1 MGEQAILT
9 ALKVDLQISTSAM
22 DTYLGQLI
30 TAARSYISRE
40 GITLTESVE
49 DGMLVEMY
57 AAYLYRRRREEN
69 VQMPPDAAVGAE
81 QPPVFAESEEDLMD
95 DVLVLVQPQLAQN
108 AIGDFVPAGPPL
120 TQQIFGSI
128 SSINRA
134 EWYSAGQEGR
144 KPELVFT
151 TPTSITAVSRSGI
164 PREAI

>member
-9 ALKVDLQISTSAM
+9 ALKVNLQISTSAM

-69 VQMPPDAAVGAE
+69 VQMPRMLRWA
-81 QPPVFAESEEDLMD
+81 L
-95 DVLVLVQPQLAQN
+95 N
-108 AIGDFVPAGPPL
+108 
-120 TQQIFGSI
+120 
-128 SSINRA
+128 NRLFSQKA
-134 EWYSAGQEGR
+134 RG
-144 KPELVFT
+144 T
-151 TPTSITAVSRSGI
+151 
-164 PREAI
+164 